1 MIQLQVAG
9 VIAEYNP
16 FHKGHGYHLKIT
28 RRLTGADCIIS
39 VLSGNFTQRG
49 EPAIAN
55 KWARTRMALAE
66 GVDIVLELPV
76 VYATQHAQGFASGAV
91 QLLAATGVV
100 DYLVFGSEHGKIS
113 ELEGLAH
120 FLLGEGRDYQRK
132 LRTYLNSG
140 LPFPAARAN
149 SLMDIQRRGGI
160 PGLEHLSSQQVYS
173 LLRHPNNILALEYL
187 QALLRSQSNIRPI
200 TIPRLGAG
208 YHEENIGKTMLASA
222 RAIRSALQAH
232 DWRVKLPRVMP
243 QKPWGI
249 LQGEIDAGRAP
260 IFLNSYQA
268 QIINLIRRTPS
279 SALGQ
284 IAGIR
289 EGLENRLKRAANSC
303 GTIECLLAKV
313 KTKRYTQAH
322 LQRLLIHLLLNMT
335 REDAKDFSPQSK
347 PCYLRPLGFSP
358 RGRQLLPAI
367 KKKASLPLVTR
378 PARHLGALICNSKRA
393 ARMWELE
400 TLATDLYVLAYPSHG
415 ERKGGQDYTHPMV
428 IIE

>member
-1 MIQLQVAG
+1 
-9 VIAEYNP
+9 
-16 FHKGHGYHLKIT
+16 
-28 RRLTGADCIIS
+28 
-39 VLSGNFTQRG
+39 
-49 EPAIAN
+49 
-55 KWARTRMALAE
+55 MALAE

-140 LPFPAARAN
+140 LPFPAARDN

-303 GTIECLLAKV
+303 GTIECIGKV
-313 KTKRYTQAH
+313 KTKRHPSPPAKVAYTFVVNRQGRMPRTSA
-322 LQRLLIHLLLNMT
+322 
-335 REDAKDFSPQSK
+335 PSK
-347 PCYLRPLGFSP
+347 PCYLRPGLH
-358 RGRQLLPAI
+358 GRQLLPPS
-367 KKKASLPLVTR
+367 KGLLPQTR
-378 PARHLGALICNSKRA
+378 PARHLGALICNSKWA
-393 ARMWELE
+393 ARMWNWK
-400 TLATDLYVLAYPSHG
+400 P
-415 ERKGGQDYTHPMV
+415 
-428 IIE
+428 